1 MKKHTTST
9 AIPTYALKA
18 EALASMSASFERFCL
33 AAGLETLSEM
43 LEQDATAACGERHER
58 GERRQ
63 AHRWGRTKGKI
74 GFHGGK
80 VEIERPR
87 VRGLDGAERVL
98 PSWENAVSEDL
109 LGKWAMNQMLI
120 NVSTRRFKRSVRL
133 PEGDVP
139 ASDGAGLSKSAT
151 SRRFVALSAAR
162 MKAWM
167 ETRLDDLD
175 LLAIQIDGIHMDE
188 DMLLVAAIGV
198 DANGDKHPLGLVEG
212 ATENATTVQAL
223 IDNLVERGLDPTVRR
238 LFIIDGSKALSK
250 AIRRTFGRDTAIQRC
265 QIHKARNIL
274 ERLPKSMHASVR
286 RVLRQAWEMDDAEKG
301 RNAHSQSRP
310 PSRTGLERRFR
321 FDPGRDRRDAHRHE
335 ARPPSRT
342 APLARLHQ
350 HHREC
355 HGHGAQGLPQR
366 QILALALDGPAMGR
380 RRHAGSDQG
389 LPSIEGIQASAGSS
403 RCSCKA
409 RPTAAFR
416 RGACSNRRGCVNFNA
431 QRPLREFQQTRDIPR
446 CCVRPRQGFPTI
458 LKLTF

>member
-43 LEQDATAACGERHER
+43 LEQDATAVCGERHER

-238 LFIIDGSKALSK
+238 LFIIDGAKALVGRP
-250 AIRRTFGRDTAIQRC
+250 IRHRPR
-265 QIHKARNIL
+265 
-274 ERLPKSMHASVR
+274 RLAT
-286 RVLRQAWEMDDAEKG
+286 DA
-301 RNAHSQSRP
+301 
-310 PSRTGLERRFR
+310 
-321 FDPGRDRRDAHRHE
+321 GRDRR
-335 ARPPSRT
+335 
-342 APLARLHQ
+342 
-350 HHREC
+350 
-355 HGHGAQGLPQR
+355 
-366 QILALALDGPAMGR
+366 
-380 RRHAGSDQG
+380 
-389 LPSIEGIQASAGSS
+389 SS
-403 RCSCKA
+403 
-409 RPTAAFR
+409 
-416 RGACSNRRGCVNFNA
+416 GACVG
-431 QRPLREFQQTRDIPR
+431 T
-446 CCVRPRQGFPTI
+446 
-458 LKLTF
+458 